1 MLCRYCKREIEPDS
15 IFCRYCGEKVARSRK
30 KQIRVPKPTQLA
42 DGTWVGQIMVDGVRQ
57 RVYGFSEKDYELNAK
72 ALKSGL
78 TKSKDPIGDLTLET
92 VIDRY
97 IDSNRS
103 ILSPSTIM
111 GYTSMKRCR
120 FTDYLPKKISSIDW
134 QEMISNESK
143 KNVSP
148 KTIANAW
155 NLVAPALHAA
165 GYRPPV
171 VNLPQRKRPDMLFL
185 DYQQIEK
192 FLEAIKGQTGEL
204 AAILALHSLR
214 MSELLAVT
222 TDDVVD
228 GVIRVNKSIVP
239 DETYSLVERD
249 VNKTVKST
257 RDIPVM
263 IPRLYELLPESGK
276 LVNIVAVT
284 IQKAVHNACE
294 RAGLP
299 PVTPHDLRR
308 SFASLAYHL
317 GWKERSVMQ
326 IGGWSNMT
334 TVHNIYIKLS
344 TSDLEEDIKK
354 MQDYYKFTREPSKSQ

>member
-1 MLCRYCKREIEPDS
+1 MLCRYCKQEIESDS

-42 DGTWVGQIMVDGVRQ
+42 DGTYVGQIMVDGVRQ
-57 RVYGFSEKDYELNAK
+57 RVYGVSVSDYEFNAR
-72 ALKSGL
+72 ALKSHLSSG
-78 TKSKDPIGDLTLET
+78 KDPVGDLTLET

-97 IDSNRS
+97 IDSNRNV
-103 ILSPSTIM
+103 LSPSTVM

-120 FTDYLPKKISSIDW
+120 FKGYLQKKISSIDW
-134 QEMISNESK
+134 QEMISAEAKVASA
-143 KNVSP
+143 
-148 KTIANAW
+148 KTVANAW
-155 NLVAPALHAA
+155 NLVAPALNAV
-165 GYRPPV
+165 GYRAPA
-171 VNLPQRKRPDMLFL
+171 VNLPQRKRKDMLFL
-185 DYQQIEK
+185 DYQQIQK
-192 FLEAIKGQTGEL
+192 FLEAIKGHTGEL

-228 GVIRVNKSIVP
+228 GVIRVNKSVVP
-239 DETYSLVERD
+239 DETYSLVTRD
-249 VNKTVKST
+249 INKTVKST

-284 IQKAVHNACE
+284 IEKAVHDACR

-299 PVTPHDLRR
+299 DITPHDLRR

-344 TSDLEEDIKK
+344 TSDLEEDVKK
-354 MQDYYKFTREPSKSQ
+354 MQDYYKFTRKPSEPQ